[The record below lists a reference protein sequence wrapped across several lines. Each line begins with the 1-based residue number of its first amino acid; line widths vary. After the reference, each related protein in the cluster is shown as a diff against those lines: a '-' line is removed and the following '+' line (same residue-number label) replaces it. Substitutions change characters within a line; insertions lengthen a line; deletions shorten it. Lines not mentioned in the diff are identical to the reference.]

1 MAMSTILKDFVKK
14 QEAKGRTA
22 LIKTIE
28 FYLDSLDE
36 FDFTKILAGLKEE
49 IQASKRET
57 EEIT

>member
-22 LIKTIE
+22 LIKTIK
-28 FYLDSLDE
+28 FYLDYLDE

-49 IQASKRET
+49 I
-57 EEIT
+57 